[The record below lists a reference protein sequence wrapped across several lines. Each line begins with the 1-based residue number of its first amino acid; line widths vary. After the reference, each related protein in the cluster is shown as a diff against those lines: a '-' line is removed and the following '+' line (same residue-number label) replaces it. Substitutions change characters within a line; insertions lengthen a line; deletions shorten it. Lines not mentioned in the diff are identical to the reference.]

1 MKTFSKPLSASEEAY
16 YLQLLKEGNGEE
28 AEKARE
34 ILIERNLRLVAHIA
48 KKYQNADEDMEDL
61 ISIGTIGLI
70 KAISSFDAGKG
81 KLSTYASRCIDNELL
96 MLLRSKKKN
105 AREVSLFEPIGTDK
119 EGNEI
124 NFLDIIEQEQV
135 DVIEQMELG
144 ENTGKMK
151 RLLAEVL
158 NDREREIIFLRYG
171 LITGKDVTQREIG
184 ERLHISRS
192 YVSRIE
198 KRALS
203 KLRKGFEKEL
213 EQEKEARRNRNAD
226 NRRNAENS
234 KGSRGI

>member
-1 MKTFSKPLSASEEAY
+1 MKTFQQPLSAVEEAY
-16 YLQLLKEGNGEE
+16 YIQVLQKGSGDE

-48 KKYQNADEDMEDL
+48 KKYQNVDEDMEDL

-105 AREVSLFEPIGTDK
+105 SREVSLFEPIGTDK

-124 NFLDIIEQEQV
+124 NLLDIIEQDRV
-135 DVIEQMELG
+135 DITDQIELY
-144 ENTGKMK
+144 ENTKKMA
-151 RLLAEVL
+151 RLLKEVL
-158 NDREREIIFLRYG
+158 NDREREIIYLRYG
-171 LITGKDVTQREIG
+171 LVTGKEVTQREIG
-184 ERLHISRS
+184 EYLHISRS

-198 KRALS
+198 KKALG
-203 KLRKGFEKEL
+203 KLRVEFERKG
-213 EQEKEARRNRNAD
+213 
-226 NRRNAENS
+226 
-234 KGSRGI
+234 